1 MNEGHYDVELAKFP
15 LALLGKRDL
24 HQSLLK
30 GATQSQLNVLNA
42 HKHFSV
48 KRVSLSRLKA
58 LLIQSGLLSRFAG
71 HDQND
76 AYSRRYWVETK
87 EGTITRTQ
95 VPFGTASLKRALHHL
110 CKSLN
115 WQEENDEQD
124 ISHSDVF
131 FVLLEESRYRPTET
145 ELEKRAVERHG
156 IVPRD
161 NGGFPPELVG
171 PGKEPLHRGLFK
183 SLASFPEPH
192 QEGEFPW
199 NLQKVRGIC
208 AASTQRVPK
217 NHRKYDTKWPLFIN
231 AFCTEG
237 ITDSG
242 ESLPLAGARFMFVVM
257 LWAQEHK
264 FPGIA
269 IFASA
274 HSFRECFYAKL
285 GFRCIYSKDLPN
297 KGAFAAKTLGCK
309 SPENAHLCGQGIMY
323 ADLTDWDGRLPIF
336 WDSNEVDNNYGSCG
350 LGKSGGC
357 LYCQQIDRQNERLP
371 CKTTTS
377 SPPTRPPPLPPPP
390 PPSSSSESAD
400 EEAQSTEKGRQRS
413 ERKKSEH
420 KESGAKRSLE
430 KELEEIDEFDEDL
443 VRSMEEERPRKQSR
457 ITSPKKDSP
466 ERIISPERISPKNGE
481 QPLPPD
487 DDVTRDDLIMMARSV
502 EGFPWDATDEQYRDY
517 IREKIKAEEE
527 YRRRLSTTSPDRTPW
542 YEPYLPKL
550 IVQAREAERKRPYI
564 SKPVTLTDQEAH
576 DYARY
581 EGFQNAW
588 RDLNGNITDRAFH
601 SGPPPSHRSPTRQR
615 PQRLSR
621 SPSRRRSPSHRSSSS
636 RRQKSVPHD
645 EEPENARRESPPLT
659 ISSSPPS
666 SPQKELRRSPPRSQL
681 NEYIALEAQRRHEER
696 RAKDLEHSLEVLRRR
711 AKREAEAVAHQNMAA
726 AAKRTSWWQQ
736 PPRAAAAST
745 RLSAGIR
752 ANELES
758 PPRVGDT
765 LERELFMRGYNRK
778 RAVEDGIVDRPIEEQ
793 KRWVNKHSEFTKQ
806 EKKEIIQWLKSLLR
820 MTPEERQTAIRPYV
834 R

>member
-1 MNEGHYDVELAKFP
+1 MNEGHNDVELANFP

-24 HQSLLK
+24 DQSRLK

-48 KRVSLSRLKA
+48 KRVSLSRLKT

-71 HDQND
+71 HVQND
-76 AYSRRYWVETK
+76 ATYSRR
-87 EGTITRTQ
+87 
-95 VPFGTASLKRALHHL
+95 FGTASLKRALHHL

-171 PGKEPLHRGLFK
+171 PRKEPLHHGLFK

-231 AFCTEG
+231 AFCIEG

-242 ESLPLAGARFMFVVM
+242 EFLPLAGARFMFVVM
-257 LWAQEHK
+257 LWAQKHK

-309 SPENAHLCGQGIMY
+309 SPENAHLCDQGIMY

-336 WDSNEVDNNYGSCG
+336 WDSNELDNNYGSCG

-371 CKTTTS
+371 CKTTTT
-377 SPPTRPPPLPPPP
+377 SPPPRPPPLPPPP
-390 PPSSSSESAD
+390 SPSSSSSY
-400 EEAQSTEKGRQRS
+400 S

-420 KESGAKRSLE
+420 RESGAKKSLG
-430 KELEEIDEFDEDL
+430 KKFEEIDDFDEDL
-443 VRSMEEERPRKQSR
+443 VRSIEEERHRKQ
-457 ITSPKKDSP
+457 KKGSP

-502 EGFPWDATDEQYRDY
+502 EGFPWDATDKQYRDY

-527 YRRRLSTTSPDRTPW
+527 YRRRLSTTSPGRTPW
-542 YEPYLPKL
+542 YGPDLPEI

-564 SKPVTLTDQEAH
+564 SEPVTLTDQEAYY
-576 DYARY
+576 YARY
-581 EGFQNAW
+581 EGFQNAL

-601 SGPPPSHRSPTRQR
+601 SGSRPSIRAFQLLPAAASQMSRSPSRQR
-615 PQRLSR
+615 PQRFSR

-636 RRQKSVPHD
+636 HRQQSVPHD
-645 EEPENARRESPPLT
+645 EEPEIARRESPL
-659 ISSSPPS
+659 SPS
-666 SPQKELRRSPPRSQL
+666 HRSPPRSQL
-681 NEYIALEAQRRHEER
+681 NESIALEAQRRREER
-696 RAKDLEHSLEVLRRR
+696 RAKDLEHLDEVLRRR
-711 AKREAEAVAHQNMAA
+711 VERKAAAEAHQAMVAKAKRNNWYEPRGNPAAHELEP
-726 AAKRTSWWQQ
+726 
-736 PPRAAAAST
+736 PPRLGGPEDFTT
-745 RLSAGIR
+745 RS
-752 ANELES
+752 N
-758 PPRVGDT
+758 
-765 LERELFMRGYNRK
+765 RE
-778 RAVEDGIVDRPIEEQ
+778 RAVDDGIVDRPIEEQ
-793 KRWVNKHSEFTKQ
+793 KRWVNKQSDFTEQ
-806 EKKEIIQWLKSLLR
+806 ERQEIIQWLKSLSR
-820 MTPEERQTAIRPYV
+820 MSPEERRTVTGPYLSSLIR
-834 R
+834 RRLAT